1 MSIFTYTLPSGSKF
15 RLSAPTGTTQ
25 LQADLVFYGQVA
37 AGALVGYSPGQTLT
51 SAETAITKF
60 ALSRQDR
67 GTAGVDTQAI
77 LALVNNVP
85 STAGVPTLV
94 NTPLTNPINQA
105 NLVNIGQDQLPIA
118 AIGPLG
124 STQVQGI
131 LAQVANLVDQPSDVM
146 SNDKG
151 VGQYGLSCEQLEQ
164 AGYVK
169 PNTWRRFIFD
179 PAPLTDVLASP
190 GIWSGKDGIVSAA
203 QFLANPGAQT
213 QAMTSLLRDGYTGL
227 VSGGIIVPA
236 TTQAFSAA
244 VGQVY
249 TSANS
254 VVSSLTNTA
263 IGDVGALVTNAG
275 RFGSAATAAWSQ
287 TTGSLSGI
295 NSLLTGNLT
304 AGLTAPLSSLTGSFN
319 TTVGSIGQN
328 INSLSNALDITGKA
342 GKFATAFSNPTDAIN
357 NLASSTI
364 NNVTGQATNIVNN
377 VTGQVTGIVNNVTGQ
392 VTNTIN
398 NVTGQVNN
406 AINTVNSQITNVTDK
421 IDKLSKLSTQDL
433 EKLFKGGV
441 GDLVAKVETAAGYT
455 NTVNRGT
462 LDVAFSK
469 ILGSSKIPLPA
480 FELPS
485 VNSISLNA
493 LTDVSAANN
502 ILQNLKGQGGALLG
516 QVTQI
521 QNTVTGAANQAQAT
535 VAQAGGVISNALN
548 NIRVNTA

>member
-1 MSIFTYTLPSGSKF
+1 MSIFTYTLPSGSTF
-15 RLSAPTGTTQ
+15 RVSAPTGTTQ
-25 LQADLVFYGQVA
+25 LQADLIFYGQVA

-51 SAETAITKF
+51 STATAVTKF

-77 LALVNNVP
+77 LALVNNIP
-85 STAGVPTLV
+85 STTGIPALI

-105 NLVNIGQDQLPIA
+105 NLVNIGADQLPVA

-131 LAQVANLVDQPSDVM
+131 LAQVANLVDQPADVM
-146 SNDKG
+146 TDDKG
-151 VGQYGLSCEQLEQ
+151 VGQYGLSCVQLEQ

-169 PNTWRRFIFD
+169 PNTWKRFIFD
-179 PAPLTDVLASP
+179 PAPLTSVLGAP
-190 GIWSGKDGIVSAA
+190 GIWTGKDGIVSAA
-203 QFLANPGAQT
+203 QFLTNPGLQT
-213 QAMTSLLRDGYTGL
+213 RAMTSLLQDGYTGL
-227 VSGGIIVPA
+227 VSGGIITPA
-236 TTQAFSAA
+236 TTQAITAG

-249 TSANS
+249 TAANS
-254 VVSSLTNTA
+254 VVSSLTNTVV
-263 IGDVGALVTNAG
+263 GDVGALVTNAG

-295 NSLLTGNLT
+295 NSLLTGNLN
-304 AGLTAPLSSLTGSFN
+304 ASLTTSLSSLSGSLN
-319 TTVGSIGQN
+319 TTVGGLGQN
-328 INSLSNALDITGKA
+328 IDSLANSLDITGKA
-342 GKFATAFSNPTDAIN
+342 GKFATAFSNPTDALN
-357 NLASSTI
+357 NLASSTV
-364 NNVTGQATNIVNN
+364 NNLTGQATNIVNN

-392 VTNTIN
+392 VTGLVN

-421 IDKLSKLSTQDL
+421 IDKLANLSTQDL

-441 GDLVAKVETAAGYT
+441 GDLVAKVETAAGFT

-502 ILQNLKGQGGALLG
+502 ILQNLKSQGGSLLN
-516 QVTQI
+516 QI
-521 QNTVTGAANQAQAT
+521 NQAQNTITGAVT
-535 VAQAGGVISNALN
+535 QAQNSVAQAGGVISNALT
-548 NIRVNTA
+548 RQA

>member
-1 MSIFTYTLPSGSKF
+1 MSIFTYTLPSGSAF

-25 LQADLVFYGQVA
+25 LQADLIFYGQVA

-51 SAETAITKF
+51 STATAVTKF

-77 LALVNNVP
+77 LALINNVP
-85 STAGVPTLV
+85 STTGIPALI

-105 NLVNIGQDQLPIA
+105 NLVNIGADQLPVTS
-118 AIGPLG
+118 IGPLS

-131 LAQVANLVDQPSDVM
+131 LAQVANLVDQPSDTM
-146 SNDKG
+146 TDDKG
-151 VGQYGLSCEQLEQ
+151 VGQYGLSCVQLEQ

-169 PNTWRRFIFD
+169 PNTWQRFIFD
-179 PAPLTDVLASP
+179 PAPLTSVLDAP
-190 GIWSGKDGIVSAA
+190 GIWTGKDGIVSAA
-203 QFLANPGAQT
+203 QFLANPGLQT
-213 QAMTSLLRDGYTGL
+213 RAMTSLLQDGYQGL

-249 TSANS
+249 TATNS
-254 VVSSLTNTA
+254 VVSTLTNTA
-263 IGDVGALVTNAG
+263 VGDVGALVTNAG

-304 AGLTAPLSSLTGSFN
+304 AGLTTSVSSLTGSVN
-319 TTVGSIGQN
+319 TAVGSLGQN
-328 INSLSNALDITGKA
+328 INSLANSLDITGKA
-342 GKFATAFSNPTDAIN
+342 GKFATAFSNPTDAFN
-357 NLASSTI
+357 NLATSTL

-377 VTGQVTGIVNNVTGQ
+377 VTGQVTGLVNNVTGQ
-392 VTNTIN
+392 VT
-398 NVTGQVNN
+398 N
-406 AINTVNSQITNVTDK
+406 AINTVNSQITNVSDK
-421 IDKLSKLSTQDL
+421 IDKLSNLSTQDL

-469 ILGSSKIPLPA
+469 IIGSSKVPLPA

-493 LTDVSAANN
+493 LTDVSAASN
-502 ILQNLKGQGGALLG
+502 ILQNLKSQGGSLLS
-516 QVTQI
+516 QVTQA
-521 QNTVTGAANQAQAT
+521 QNTITGTVTQAQNSVT
-535 VAQAGGVISNALN
+535 QAGGVISNALS
-548 NIRVNTA
+548 RTA

>member
-1 MSIFTYTLPSGSKF
+1 MSIFNYTLPSGSTF

-25 LQADLVFYGQVA
+25 LQADLIFYSQVA

-51 SAETAITKF
+51 STATAVTKF

-77 LALVNNVP
+77 LALINNIP
-85 STAGVPTLV
+85 STTGIPALI

-105 NLVNIGQDQLPIA
+105 NLVNIGADQLPA
-118 AIGPLG
+118 ASIGPLS

-131 LAQVANLVDQPSDVM
+131 LAQVANLVDQPADTM
-146 SNDKG
+146 TDDKG
-151 VGQYGLSCEQLEQ
+151 VGQYGLSCVQLEQ

-169 PNTWRRFIFD
+169 PNTWQRFIFD
-179 PAPLTDVLASP
+179 PAPLIDVLGAP
-190 GIWSGKDGIVSAA
+190 GIWTGKDGIVSAA
-203 QFLANPGAQT
+203 QFLANPGLQT
-213 QAMTSLLRDGYTGL
+213 RAMTSLLQDGYTGL
-227 VSGGIIVPA
+227 VSGGIITPA
-236 TTQAFSAA
+236 STQVVTAA

-249 TSANS
+249 TAADS
-254 VVSSLTNTA
+254 VVRSLTNTVT
-263 IGDVGALVTNAG
+263 GDIGALVTNAG

-304 AGLTAPLSSLTGSFN
+304 ASLTTSLSSVTGPLN
-319 TTVGSIGQN
+319 TAVNNIGQN
-328 INSLSNALDITGKA
+328 ITSLASSLDITGKA
-342 GKFATAFSNPTDAIN
+342 GKFATAFSNPTDALN
-357 NLASSTI
+357 NLATNTVGQVNATI
-364 NNVTGQATNIVNN
+364 AS
-377 VTGQVTGIVNNVTGQ
+377 VTGQVNATIASVTGQ
-392 VTNTIN
+392 VTN
-398 NVTGQVNN
+398 
-406 AINTVNSQITNVTDK
+406 AIDTVNSQITNVTDK

-433 EKLFKGGV
+433 EKIFKGGI

-469 ILGSSKIPLPA
+469 IIGSSKVPLPA

-493 LTDVSAANN
+493 LTDVSAASN
-502 ILQNLKGQGGALLG
+502 ILQNLKSQGGVILS
-516 QVTQI
+516 QVNQA
-521 QNTVTGAANQAQAT
+521 QNTVTGAINQAQNS
-535 VAQAGGVISNALN
+535 VAQAGGVISNVLTRIA
-548 NIRVNTA
+548 

>member
-1 MSIFTYTLPSGSKF
+1 M
-15 RLSAPTGTTQ
+15 
-25 LQADLVFYGQVA
+25 
-37 AGALVGYSPGQTLT
+37 
-51 SAETAITKF
+51 
-60 ALSRQDR
+60 
-67 GTAGVDTQAI
+67 
-77 LALVNNVP
+77 
-85 STAGVPTLV
+85 
-94 NTPLTNPINQA
+94 TNDA
-105 NLVNIGQDQLPIA
+105 
-118 AIGPLG
+118 
-124 STQVQGI
+124 
-131 LAQVANLVDQPSDVM
+131 
-146 SNDKG
+146 G

-249 TSANS
+249 TATNS
-254 VVSSLTNTA
+254 VVSSLTNTV

-304 AGLTAPLSSLTGSFN
+304 AGLTAPLSSLAGSFN

-328 INSLSNALDITGKA
+328 IDKLSNALDITGKA
-342 GKFATAFSNPTDAIN
+342 GKFATAFSNPTDALN
-357 NLASSTI
+357 NLATNTVGQVNAAI
-364 NNVTGQATNIVNN
+364 VGVTGQVEAAIGN
-377 VTGQVTGIVNNVTGQ
+377 VTGQVDAAIASATGQVSAAIGSVTGQ
-392 VTNTIN
+392 VT
-398 NVTGQVNN
+398 N

-469 ILGSSKIPLPA
+469 ILGSSKIPLPS

-493 LTDVSAANN
+493 LTDVSAASK
-502 ILQNLKGQGGALLG
+502 ILQNLKSQGGTLLG
-516 QVTQI
+516 QVNQIQTAVTGATTQI
-521 QNTVTGAANQAQAT
+521 QGS
-535 VAQAGGVISNALN
+535 VAQVGGVISNALN
-548 NIRVNTA
+548 QAGRRIV

>member
-1 MSIFTYTLPSGSKF
+1 MSIFTYTLPSGSTF

-85 STAGVPTLV
+85 STAGVPALV

-146 SNDKG
+146 TDDKG

-213 QAMTSLLRDGYTGL
+213 QAMTSLLKDGYTGL

-249 TSANS
+249 TATNS
-254 VVSSLTNTA
+254 VVSTLTNTV

-304 AGLTAPLSSLTGSFN
+304 AGLTAPLSSLAGSFN

-328 INSLSNALDITGKA
+328 IDSLSNALDITGKA
-342 GKFATAFSNPTDAIN
+342 GKFATAFSNPTDALN
-357 NLASSTI
+357 NLAT
-364 NNVTGQATNIVNN
+364 NTVGQVNAAIVG
-377 VTGQVTGIVNNVTGQ
+377 VTGQVDAAIASATGQ
-392 VTNTIN
+392 VT
-398 NVTGQVNN
+398 N

-493 LTDVSAANN
+493 LTDVSAASK
-502 ILQNLKGQGGALLG
+502 ILQNLQGQGGALLS

-521 QNTVTGAANQAQAT
+521 QTAVTSAANQAQAT

-548 NIRVNTA
+548 NFRVNTA

>member
-1 MSIFTYTLPSGSKF
+1 MSIFTYTLPSGATFK
-15 RLSAPTGTTQ
+15 LSAPTGTTQ
-25 LQADLVFYGQVA
+25 LEADLVFYGQVA

-51 SAETAITKF
+51 STATAITKF

-85 STAGVPTLV
+85 STTGVPALV

-105 NLVNIGQDQLPIA
+105 NLVTIAQDQLPA
-118 AIGPLG
+118 TAIGPLG

-131 LAQVANLVDQPSDVM
+131 LAQIANLVDQPAHIMTD
-146 SNDKG
+146 DKG

-179 PAPLTDVLASP
+179 PAPLTSVLASP
-190 GIWSGKDGIVSAA
+190 GIWSGKEGIVSAA
-203 QFLANPGAQT
+203 QFLANPAAQT
-213 QAMTSLLRDGYTGL
+213 RAMTSLLQDGYLGL
-227 VSGGIIVPA
+227 VSGGIITPA
-236 TTQAFSAA
+236 TTQAITAT

-249 TSANS
+249 TATNS

-287 TTGSLSGI
+287 ATGSLSGI
-295 NSLLTGNLT
+295 TSLLSGNST
-304 AGLTAPLSSLTGSFN
+304 AGLTASLSSLTGSFN
-319 TTVGSIGQN
+319 TAVGSIGQN
-328 INSLSNALDITGKA
+328 INSLSNALDISGKA
-342 GKFATAFSNPTDAIN
+342 GKFATAFSNPTDALN
-357 NLASSTI
+357 NLA
-364 NNVTGQATNIVNN
+364 TNAV
-377 VTGQVTGIVNNVTGQ
+377 GQVNVAIASVTGQ
-392 VTNTIN
+392 VTN
-398 NVTGQVNN
+398 
-406 AINTVNSQITNVTDK
+406 AIDTVNSQITNVTNT
-421 IDKLSKLSTQDL
+421 IDKLSNLSTQDL
-433 EKLFKGGV
+433 EKIFQGGV

-485 VNSISLNA
+485 ANSISLNA

-502 ILQNLKGQGGALLG
+502 ILQNLKSQGGTILG
-516 QVTQI
+516 QIDQV
-521 QNTVTGAANQAQAT
+521 QNTVTGVVAQAQNLR
-535 VAQAGGVISNALN
+535 AQAGGVITNALN
-548 NIRVNTA
+548 SIRVNTA

>member
-1 MSIFTYTLPSGSKF
+1 MSIFNYTLPSGATF

-25 LQADLVFYGQVA
+25 LQADLIFYGQVA

-51 SAETAITKF
+51 STATTITKF

-77 LALVNNVP
+77 LALINNIP
-85 STAGVPTLV
+85 STAGVPALV
-94 NTPLTNPINQA
+94 NTPLTNPITQA
-105 NLVNIGQDQLPIA
+105 NLVNIGQDQLPST

-146 SNDKG
+146 TNDAG

-179 PAPLTDVLASP
+179 PAPLIDVLSAP
-190 GIWSGKDGIVSAA
+190 GVWTGKNGIVSAA

-213 QAMTSLLRDGYTGL
+213 QAMTSLLQDGYRGL

-249 TSANS
+249 TATNS

-263 IGDVGALVTNAG
+263 IGDIGALVTNAG

-304 AGLTAPLSSLTGSFN
+304 VGLTAPISSLAGSFN

-328 INSLSNALDITGKA
+328 IDSLSNALDITGKA
-342 GKFATAFSNPTDAIN
+342 GKFATAFSNPTDALN
-357 NLASSTI
+357 NLATNTVGQVNAAI
-364 NNVTGQATNIVNN
+364 VGVTGQVDAAIASATGQVSAAIGS
-377 VTGQVTGIVNNVTGQ
+377 VTGQVT
-392 VTNTIN
+392 
-398 NVTGQVNN
+398 N

-493 LTDVSAANN
+493 LTDVSAASK
-502 ILQNLKGQGGALLG
+502 ILQNLQSQGGALLS
-516 QVTQI
+516 QVTQV
-521 QNTVTGAANQAQAT
+521 QKTVTGVANQAQAT

-548 NIRVNTA
+548 NFRVNTA

>member
-1 MSIFTYTLPSGSKF
+1 MSIFTYTLPSGSTF

-77 LALVNNVP
+77 LALINNVP
-85 STAGVPTLV
+85 STAGVPALV

-105 NLVNIGQDQLPIA
+105 NLVNIGQDQLPST

-146 SNDKG
+146 TDDKG

-179 PAPLTDVLASP
+179 PAPLTAVLASP

-249 TSANS
+249 TATNS
-254 VVSSLTNTA
+254 VVSTLTNTV

-304 AGLTAPLSSLTGSFN
+304 AGLTAPLSSLAGSFN

-328 INSLSNALDITGKA
+328 IDKLSNALDITGKA
-342 GKFATAFSNPTDAIN
+342 GKFATAFSNPTDALN
-357 NLASSTI
+357 NLAT
-364 NNVTGQATNIVNN
+364 NTVGQVNAAIVS
-377 VTGQVTGIVNNVTGQ
+377 VTGQVDAAIVGATGQVNAAIASATGQ
-392 VTNTIN
+392 VT
-398 NVTGQVNN
+398 N

-433 EKLFKGGV
+433 EKFFKGGV

-493 LTDVSAANN
+493 LTDVSAASK
-502 ILQNLKGQGGALLG
+502 ILQNLQSQGGALLS
-516 QVTQI
+516 QVTQV
-521 QNTVTGAANQAQAT
+521 QKTVTGVANQAQAT

-548 NIRVNTA
+548 NFRVNTA